1 MFSNLPPKL
10 RDKWADGL
18 GPDDIDIGDI
28 CIGDICNICF
38 ICDIRVIFDICRS
51 RAIASN
57 APLIVVGT
65 FEGDGGVDDVSK
77 VPNADES
84 ADKAFMPSLR

>member
-10 RDKWADGL
+10 KDKWADGL

-38 ICDIRVIFDICRS
+38 ICDIRVIFDRCRS
-51 RAIASN
+51 TATASN
-57 APLIVVGT
+57 APLTVVGT
-65 FEGDGGVDDVSK
+65 FEGDGGVDDVAK
-77 VPNADES
+77 ITDADES
-84 ADKAFMPSLR
+84 AAEAFTPSWR